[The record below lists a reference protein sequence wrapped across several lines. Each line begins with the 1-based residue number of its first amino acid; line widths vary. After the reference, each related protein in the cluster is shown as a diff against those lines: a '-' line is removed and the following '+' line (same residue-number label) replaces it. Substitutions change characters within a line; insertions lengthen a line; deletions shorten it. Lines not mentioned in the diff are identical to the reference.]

1 MRLSIE
7 LEDRLEDRHTRSA
20 GFFLAAWAP
29 YATTLQNGL
38 KFAVPIETI
47 SVSGHVGY
55 CPMTLRTCRSK
66 WPWVVYFL
74 AVLIMV
80 QDQDQ
85 TMPASGFDTAVEI
98 AEM

>member
-1 MRLSIE
+1 
-7 LEDRLEDRHTRSA
+7 
-20 GFFLAAWAP
+20 
-29 YATTLQNGL
+29 
-38 KFAVPIETI
+38 
-47 SVSGHVGY
+47 
-55 CPMTLRTCRSK
+55 MTLRTCRSK